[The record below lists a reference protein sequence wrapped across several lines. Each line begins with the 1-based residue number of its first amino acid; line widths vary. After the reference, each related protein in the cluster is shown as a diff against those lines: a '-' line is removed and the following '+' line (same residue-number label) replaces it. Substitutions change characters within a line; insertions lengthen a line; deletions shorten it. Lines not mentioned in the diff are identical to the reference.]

1 MLKEDFLNMFARCLE
16 EKDIWI
22 DEKDRYSGKLCVR
35 KPNGEII
42 RLFFDKYVD

>member
-16 EKDIWI
+16 EKDIWVE
-22 DEKDRYSGKLCVR
+22 DKDRFSCDLCVR

-42 RLFFDKYVD
+42 KQTFSKHID